1 MFAFLLS
8 VHILAAII
16 GLGPTFSFAFLG
28 IMSEKQPAA
37 ARALQETI
45 LVVSTRLVIPLVVIL
60 GLSGILLIGNTH
72 DNLSK
77 NPWLGAGIILYVLV
91 LAAAIFYQVPVQKKI
106 LARLGP
112 GGGPGGGPGAAPA
125 GMADPQVRKL
135 ANGQRIVGIAMGLA
149 IVVTAVL
156 MIWKP
161 GAGA

>member
-37 ARALQETI
+37 ARALQEAI
-45 LVVSTRLVIPLVVIL
+45 LVISTRLVIPLVVIL
-60 GLSGILLIGNTH
+60 GLSGILLISNTH
-72 DNLSK
+72 VDLSK

-91 LAAAIFYQVPVQKKI
+91 LAASIFYQVPTQKKI
-106 LARLGP
+106 LALVGP
-112 GGGPGGGPGAAPA
+112 TGG
-125 GMADPQVRKL
+125 MDQPQVRKL
-135 ANGQRIVGIAMGLA
+135 ANGQRTVGIAMGLA
-149 IVVTAVL
+149 VVVTAVL
-156 MIWKP
+156 MVWKP

>member
-1 MFAFLLS
+1 MGDGAPSHEPACGVILLASLMIIPRRSTTYALLS
-8 VHILAAII
+8 VL
-16 GLGPTFSFAFLG
+16 AFL
-28 IMSEKQPAA
+28 
-37 ARALQETI
+37 
-45 LVVSTRLVIPLVVIL
+45 VIL
-60 GLSGILLIGNTH
+60 GLSGVLLISNTH
-72 DNLSK
+72 VDLST

-112 GGGPGGGPGAAPA
+112 GGGPGVGPG

-135 ANGQRIVGIAMGLA
+135 ANGQRIAGIAMGLA
-149 IVVTAVL
+149 VIVTAVL

>member
-8 VHILAAII
+8 VHTLAAII

-45 LVVSTRLVIPLVVIL
+45 LLVSTRLVIPLVVIL
-60 GLSGILLIGNTH
+60 GLSGVLLVGNTH
-72 DNLSK
+72 VNLSK

-91 LAAAIFYQVPVQKKI
+91 LAAAIFYQVPTQAKI
-106 LARLGP
+106 LALLGP
-112 GGGPGGGPGAAPA
+112 TGGMDQPE
-125 GMADPQVRKL
+125 VRKL
-135 ANGQRIVGIAMGLA
+135 ANGQRIVGITMGLA
-149 IVVTAVL
+149 VVITAVL

-161 GAGA
+161 GATGV

>member
-28 IMSEKQPAA
+28 IMSERQPAA
-37 ARALQETI
+37 ARALQEAI
-45 LVVSTRLVIPLVVIL
+45 LVISTRLVIPVVVIL
-60 GLSGILLIGNTH
+60 GLSGILLISNTH
-72 DNLSK
+72 VDLSK

-91 LAAAIFYQVPVQKKI
+91 LAASIFYQVPTQKKI
-106 LARLGP
+106 LALVGA
-112 GGGPGGGPGAAPA
+112 GGGPGSGPS
-125 GMADPQVRKL
+125 GMDSPQVRKL

-149 IVVTAVL
+149 VVVTAVL
-156 MIWKP
+156 MVWKP

>member
-37 ARALQETI
+37 ARALQEAI
-45 LVVSTRLVIPLVVIL
+45 LVISTRLVIPLVVIL
-60 GLSGILLIGNTH
+60 GLSGILLISNTH
-72 DNLSK
+72 VDLSK

-91 LAAAIFYQVPVQKKI
+91 LAASIFYQVPTQKKI
-106 LARLGP
+106 LALVGP
-112 GGGPGGGPGAAPA
+112 TGG
-125 GMADPQVRKL
+125 MDQPQVRKL
-135 ANGQRIVGIAMGLA
+135 ANGQRTVGIATGLA
-149 IVVTAVL
+149 VVVTAVL
-156 MIWKP
+156 MVWKP

>member
-37 ARALQETI
+37 ARALQEAI
-45 LVVSTRLVIPLVVIL
+45 LVISTRLVIPLVVIL

-72 DNLSK
+72 VDLSK

-91 LAAAIFYQVPVQKKI
+91 LASSIFYQVPTQKKI
-106 LARLGP
+106 LALVGP
-112 GGGPGGGPGAAPA
+112 TGG
-125 GMADPQVRKL
+125 MDQPQVRKL
-135 ANGQRIVGIAMGLA
+135 ANGQRTVGIAMGLA
-149 IVVTAVL
+149 VVVTAVL
-156 MIWKP
+156 MVWKP

>member
-28 IMSEKQPAA
+28 IMSERQPAA
-37 ARALQETI
+37 ARALQEAI
-45 LVVSTRLVIPLVVIL
+45 LVISTRLVIPLVVIL

-72 DNLSK
+72 VDLSK

-91 LAAAIFYQVPVQKKI
+91 LAASIFYQVPTQKKI
-106 LARLGP
+106 LALVGP
-112 GGGPGGGPGAAPA
+112 TGG
-125 GMADPQVRKL
+125 MDQPQVRKL
-135 ANGQRIVGIAMGLA
+135 ANGQRTVGIAMGLA
-149 IVVTAVL
+149 VVVTAVL
-156 MIWKP
+156 MVWKP

>member
-45 LVVSTRLVIPLVVIL
+45 LLVSTRLVIPLVVIL
-60 GLSGILLIGNTH
+60 GLSGVLLVGNTH
-72 DNLSK
+72 VNLSK

-91 LAAAIFYQVPVQKKI
+91 LAAAIFYQVPTQKKI
-106 LARLGP
+106 LALLGP
-112 GGGPGGGPGAAPA
+112 GVGATGGMDQPE
-125 GMADPQVRKL
+125 VRKL
-135 ANGQRIVGIAMGLA
+135 ANGQRIAGIAMGLA
-149 IVVTAVL
+149 VVVTAVL
-156 MIWKP
+156 MVWKP
-161 GAGA
+161 GASGA

>member
-45 LVVSTRLVIPLVVIL
+45 LLISTRLVIPLVVIL
-60 GLSGILLIGNTH
+60 GLSGVLLIGNTH

-77 NPWLGAGIILYVLV
+77 NPWLGAGIVLYVLV
-91 LAAAIFYQVPVQKKI
+91 LAVAIFYQVPTQKKI
-106 LARLGP
+106 LALLGP
-112 GGGPGGGPGAAPA
+112 AGGVDQPE
-125 GMADPQVRKL
+125 VRTL
-135 ANGQRIVGIAMGLA
+135 ANGQRAVGIAMGLA
-149 IVVTAVL
+149 VVVTAVL
-156 MIWKP
+156 MVWKP
-161 GAGA
+161 GAGS

>member
-45 LVVSTRLVIPLVVIL
+45 LVVSTRLVIPVVVIL
-60 GLSGILLIGNTH
+60 GLSGVLLIGNRH
-72 DNLSK
+72 VNLSK

-91 LAAAIFYQVPVQKKI
+91 LASLFYQVGTQKKI
-106 LARLGP
+106 LALLGP
-112 GGGPGGGPGAAPA
+112 EGSGGVGS
-125 GMADPQVRKL
+125 PQVRKL
-135 ANGQRIVGIAMGLA
+135 ANGQRIVGIAVGLA
-149 IVVTAVL
+149 VVVTAVL
-156 MIWKP
+156 MVWK
-161 GAGA
+161 

>member
-8 VHILAAII
+8 VHILAAMI

-28 IMSEKQPAA
+28 ILSERQPAA
-37 ARALQETI
+37 ARALQEAI
-45 LVVSTRLVIPLVVIL
+45 LVISTRLVIPLVVIL

-72 DNLSK
+72 VDLSK

-91 LAAAIFYQVPVQKKI
+91 LAASIFYQVPTQKKI
-106 LARLGP
+106 LALVGP
-112 GGGPGGGPGAAPA
+112 TGG
-125 GMADPQVRKL
+125 MDQPQVRKL
-135 ANGQRIVGIAMGLA
+135 ANGQRIVGIATGLA
-149 IVVTAVL
+149 VVVTAIL

>member
-37 ARALQETI
+37 ARALQEAI
-45 LVVSTRLVIPLVVIL
+45 LVISTRLVIPLVVIL

-72 DNLSK
+72 VDLSK

-91 LAAAIFYQVPVQKKI
+91 LAASIFYQVPTQKKI
-106 LARLGP
+106 LALVGP
-112 GGGPGGGPGAAPA
+112 TGG
-125 GMADPQVRKL
+125 MDQPQVRKL
-135 ANGQRIVGIAMGLA
+135 ANGQRIVGIATGLA
-149 IVVTAVL
+149 VVVTAVL
-156 MIWKP
+156 MVWKP